1 MVFGFLTC
9 FVSGG
14 VIFTVN
20 EHLPGFKPFTI
31 PELDNEQIFFD
42 AALTVV
48 TIFDLRTT
56 VLPRVFS
63 AASTETVLPFFTD
76 TPPTTLPD
84 ALDALLVP
92 AAFVAVTLNVYA
104 VPFVNP
110 VTVHDRAPLVHEHD
124 LSPGLAV
131 IA

>member
-1 MVFGFLTC
+1 MTF
-9 FVSGG
+9 FVAGG

-20 EHLPGFKPFTI
+20 EHLPGFKPFTT
-31 PELDNEQIFFD
+31 PELDTEQIFFD
-42 AALTVV
+42 AGLTVV

-56 VLPRVFS
+56 VLPRVSS
-63 AASTETVLPFFTD
+63 AESTETVLPFFTD
-76 TPPTTLPD
+76 TTFDAVTALD